1 MGVGETWV
9 GVVEGE
15 IRLER
20 EFRVDRGKLFFFLMA
35 DFACPFQIRD
45 PDFAL

>member
-9 GVVEGE
+9 GVIEGE

-20 EFRVDRGKLFFFLMA
+20 EFRVDRGKLFFF
-35 DFACPFQIRD
+35 FFNG
-45 PDFAL
+45 